1 MIIIKK
7 RENEKLP
14 RNKSKKKRRRQKNV
28 IEINKMKKK
37 EATKFIKNT
46 KIYLRMNKQ
55 PDWKICFIINSLLEL
70 E

>member
-46 KIYLRMNKQ
+46 KIYLRMNK
-55 PDWKICFIINSLLEL
+55 
-70 E
+70 